1 MADYAFY
8 LRLPHLSSKRQYL
21 LKDGKIV
28 VTSEKKVSDYA
39 ALLKYDWHLYHL
51 QKDILSARSNKDF
64 KQYLTMAKII
74 FANDVEESKPN
85 KKANMFGNHSV
96 FYHLYGHTRDCLHY
110 ADKNVVCVRD
120 CLTVISGNNLVNTLS
135 IIRHSKYF
143 QDAVKELSNAY
154 GIQPV
159 SAEMIVQMRP
169 SQLTGLRENQ
179 VAEHISYAE
188 TFLQRVTEL
197 AKYDK

>member
-28 VTSEKKVSDYA
+28 VTSEKEVSDYA

-51 QKDILSARSNKDF
+51 QKDIVSVRSDKDYE
-64 KQYLTMAKII
+64 QYLKIAQDI
-74 FANDVEESKPN
+74 FADDVEDSKPN

-96 FYHLYGHTRDCLHY
+96 FYHLYGHTRDWLHY
-110 ADKNVVCVRD
+110 AEKNVICVRD
-120 CLTVISGNNLVNTLS
+120 CLTAIKRSNFDTTYS
-135 IIRHSKYF
+135 IIRHSKTA
-143 QDAVKELSNAY
+143 QDAAKAFCDTY
-154 GIQPV
+154 GIHPV
-159 SAEMIVQMRP
+159 SADMLVQMKL
-169 SQLTGLRENQ
+169 SQITGLREEQ
-179 VAEHISYAE
+179 VAEHIPYAE
-188 TFLQRVTEL
+188 IFLQRVTEL